1 MKKLLNID
9 FTNIIYFLRLVVNIA
24 LLIIGVGVCIMLFVE
39 AIDIAKL
46 IIDTIQYKV
55 DYTEVI
61 KEFITFFLYFEF
73 VSLII
78 KYFDNQFHFPLRYF
92 IYIGITAMVRL
103 IIIDHSNS
111 FHMLLWG
118 ATILLLCISLAIVNK
133 YVKHD

>member
-1 MKKLLNID
+1 MKKLIDLD
-9 FTNIIYFLRLVVNIA
+9 FTTIIKLLRFIVNIA
-24 LLIIGVGVCIMLFVE
+24 LLIIGLGICIMLFVS
-39 AIDIAKL
+39 AIDIAQL

-55 DYTEVI
+55 EYTEVI

-73 VSLII
+73 ASLII
-78 KYFDNQFHFPLRYF
+78 KYFDNHFHFPLRYF

-103 IIIDHSNS
+103 IIVDHSNS
-111 FHMLLWG
+111 MHMLLWG